1 MARKPLTEEEQ
12 LHIEYRIEKGSVYKI
27 AGKLTKGYKLWVIKK
42 LVREAR
48 WRKEK

>member
-1 MARKPLTEEEQ
+1 MARKPLTEEQQ
-12 LHIEYRIEKGSVYKI
+12 LHIEYRIETGNVYKI
-27 AGKLTKGYKLWVIKK
+27 AGKLTKEYKIWVLKK